1 MHRHGITL
9 AAISVVIAVGGLLCG
24 CAGSDPYRIAC
35 QALSERERLIDQHT
49 WASNRS
55 DNAGFDCDQ
64 YLTRSKSR

>member
-9 AAISVVIAVGGLLCG
+9 AAISVLIVVGGLPCG
-24 CAGSDPYRIAC
+24 CADNDPYRIAC
-35 QALSERERLIDQHT
+35 QALSEREKLIDQHT

-64 YLTRSKSR
+64 YFARSKSR